1 MNGVRNK
8 AIRGKKLNKI
18 ELGKN
23 YGWPTIRG
31 MEMREGMVTPILE
44 SGRGNTWAPADIA
57 YLDGFLYFVG
67 LRGEALYRV
76 SIEKP
81 TKLDTYL
88 KKDFGRLREVAVG
101 PDGMLYVTTSNRDGR
116 GKPKDGDDKILRIN
130 PNRL

>member
-1 MNGVRNK
+1 
-8 AIRGKKLNKI
+8 
-18 ELGKN
+18 
-23 YGWPTIRG
+23 
-31 MEMREGMVTPILE
+31 MREGMVTPILE

-76 SIEKP
+76 TIEKP
-81 TKLDTYL
+81 TKLDTFF
-88 KKDFGRLREVAVG
+88 KKEYGRLREIAAG
-101 PDGMLYVTTSNRDGR
+101 SDNMLYVTTSNRDGR